1 MSRLLKVVLV
11 LVITIVILIALI
23 WGIWYWFSRQAFPTT
38 SGSVRLEGVKQPV
51 EILRDEFGVAHIYAQ
66 NPKDLFFA
74 QGYVHAQERFWQM
87 EFQRRVA
94 SGRLS
99 EIFGENTL
107 ETDKYLRHFGFQQ
120 LTEKSYALLDDET
133 RIVVDAYTAGVNAYI
148 ADRSPAKLG
157 LEFALL
163 GLQGIDIEIE
173 TWQPSDS
180 MIWAQMMIFDQSDQ
194 LATELGNI
202 ALLAA
207 VGEEMYSDL
216 QPDYREDRP
225 VIIATEE
232 LDYLSQ
238 HDISPLAALPESARQ
253 YLFDF
258 AETQRGVSS
267 MPKLLADMGFEVN
280 AGSNSFVVSGDLT
293 ETGMPLLANDPHMAV
308 NMPALWYEIGLH
320 CIEKSDDCLYNL
332 RGFSL
337 PGVPGILI
345 GHNDRITW
353 GLTNAAFDAEDVF
366 IERINPQNPNQ
377 YEVNGEWEDMDIRR
391 EEINVRGWEK
401 PEVLFVRSTRNGVI
415 ATDSMIEESPYSYLG
430 DQLDLHALSYAWTA
444 LEPVR
449 TVQAVLMVNRAQ
461 DWDEFVHALTHF
473 DAGKQNWVYA
483 DVEGNIGYYMPGKVP
498 LRAGG
503 DGSLPVPGWNDDFI
517 WTGFI
522 RFEEL
527 PHVFAPKQGF
537 VATSNNPQVRYADY
551 PYIIN
556 TSQDRGQR
564 AQRVNEMILA
574 KAGDI
579 TTDDMMVIQT
589 DNYSISAF
597 EVIPYLVDIR
607 FEDPDIV
614 LARDKLLA
622 WDGQMH
628 MDSPEAALYN
638 IFWVHLMAA
647 TFHDQL
653 PEDLHPGGGYKISD
667 TIYWL
672 LQDPASVWWDDI
684 NSEGQVELRDDIL
697 KDAFESA
704 YRDAADT
711 LGDDVERWSW
721 GSLHTITFRN
731 ATLGRSGISLIEN
744 IFNRGPYPTSGSES
758 VIQKTCW
765 STNEPYE
772 VFCIPA
778 LRQVLNLADLNQSSM
793 VHSVGQS
800 GHPYHPHYDDFI
812 DAWRTFDYHPSNFAR
827 ADVEAGQYEKLVL
840 EPER

>member
-1 MSRLLKVVLV
+1 MSKKLKVIIGIVFAF
-11 LVITIVILIALI
+11 VILTALV
-23 WGIWYWFSRQAFPTT
+23 WGIWYWFTRQAFPTT
-38 SGSVRLEGVKQPV
+38 SGSVQVKGVKQPV

-66 NPKDLFFA
+66 NPQDLFFS

-99 EIFGENTL
+99 EIFGESTL
-107 ETDKYLRHFGFQQ
+107 ETDRYLRHFGFQQ
-120 LTEKSYALLDDET
+120 LTEKSYAMLDDES
-133 RIVVDAYTAGVNAYI
+133 RRVVDAYTAGVNAYI
-148 ADRSPAKLG
+148 ADRSPAELG
-157 LEFALL
+157 LEFGLL

-180 MIWAQMMIFDQSDQ
+180 MIWAEMMIFDQSDQ
-194 LATELGNI
+194 LSTELGNV

-207 VGEEMYSDL
+207 VGEDMYNDMR
-216 QPDYREDRP
+216 PAYREDRP

-238 HDISPLAALPESARQ
+238 QDISPLAALPDSARQ
-253 YLFDF
+253 YLFDL
-258 AETQRGVSS
+258 AKTMQSVDST
-267 MPKLLADMGFEVN
+267 PKLLADMGFQIN

-293 ETGMPLLANDPHMAV
+293 ETGMPLLANDPHMSV
-308 NMPALWYEIGLH
+308 NMPALWYEIGMH
-320 CIEKSDDCLYNL
+320 CVEKSDDCIYNL

-345 GHNDRITW
+345 GHNDRIAW

-377 YEVNGEWEDMDIRR
+377 YQVNGKWVDMDIRR
-391 EEINVRGWEK
+391 EEIIVRGRED

-415 ATDSMIEESPYSYLG
+415 ATDNMVVESPYSYLG

-444 LEPVR
+444 LEPIR
-449 TVQAVLMVNRAQ
+449 SAQAVFMVNRAQ
-461 DWDEFVHALTHF
+461 DWGDFVEALANF
-473 DAGKQNWVYA
+473 DAGKQNWVFA
-483 DVEGNIGYYMPGKVP
+483 DLEGNIGYYMPGKIPV
-498 LRAGG
+498 RAGG

-517 WTGFI
+517 WTGYI
-522 RFEEL
+522 PFEEL
-527 PHVFAPKQGF
+527 PHVYNPEQGF
-537 VATSNNPQVRYADY
+537 VATSNNPQVRYAEY

-564 AQRVNEMILA
+564 AQRVTEMIRT
-574 KAGDI
+574 KAGGI
-579 TTDDMMVIQT
+579 TAEDMLAIQT
-589 DNYSISAF
+589 DNYSVSAF
-597 EVIPYLVDIR
+597 EIIPYLADIR
-607 FEDPDIV
+607 FEDPDV
-614 LARDKLLA
+614 DLARDRLFA

-628 MDSPEAALYN
+628 MDSPEAALFN
-638 IFWVHLMAA
+638 IFWVHLLAA

-653 PEDLHPGGGYKISD
+653 PEDLYPDGDHMVSD

-672 LQDPASVWWDDI
+672 LQDPANVWWDDI
-684 NSEGQVELRDDIL
+684 NSEGKVELRDDIL
-697 KDAFESA
+697 KDAFVSA
-704 YRDAADT
+704 YIEAVDT
-711 LGDDVERWSW
+711 LGDDVDQWSW

-744 IFNRGPYPTSGSES
+744 IFNRGPFPTSGSES

-772 VFCIPA
+772 VNCIPA
-778 LRQVLNLADLNQSSM
+778 LRQVLNLADLSQSNM
-793 VHSVGQS
+793 IHSVGQS

-812 DAWRTFDYHPSNFAR
+812 DAWRTFDYHPSNWTR